1 MLKHLMFFIIIVIIY
16 IIKNT
21 INSLFKT
28 FIMFKILMMKM
39 FYNNCILLKFLNLLI
54 NENVALCVQA

>member
-1 MLKHLMFFIIIVIIY
+1 MLFIIIIIIY

-21 INSLFKT
+21 INLLFKT

-39 FYNNCILLKFLNLLI
+39 FYNNCILLKFFNLLTY
-54 NENVALCVQA
+54 ENVTLCV